1 MLSVCLACER
11 PQVRSL
17 VPKKGEKKKD
27 KEEKEKEE
35 EEEEKTK
42 ITLMLSYVI

>member
-27 KEEKEKEE
+27 KEEKEEE